1 MQQQLTLQKAAE
13 AEEGP
18 EAMQLTMQHTMQQ
31 KQKQGQLLMQQ
42 LPMMKVETEAE
53 AEAMSQQIYGEQ
65 MVSL

>member
-13 AEEGP
+13 AEEGA

-42 LPMMKVETEAE
+42 LATEA
-53 AEAMSQQIYGEQ
+53 
-65 MVSL
+65 